1 MCIKNWQYEY
11 KWKKK
16 KKDTDYCR
24 QNVTKECHG
33 QTAESQ
39 AGTTKGKFTNTKLLA
54 PNLT

>member
-1 MCIKNWQYEY
+1 MNTNG
-11 KWKKK
+11 KKK